1 MLMIRNRLL
10 FVILIA
16 FLFVLAACSDTED
29 KEKAVN
35 ENEKTEES
43 SENNE
48 KSKDQSEEEVVEEE
62 EESEDV
68 SFEVNDSTAPEDQGD
83 LDVWFEGDF
92 KVEGNNILLSG
103 KTNLLPESQ
112 LALRTDSVDGIIIG
126 GNGFGNVEGTGD
138 FELEAGVPDDF
149 EGVLHIEL
157 SFESGNQT
165 DEITEHYADG
175 ITGKFARIYYDSYED
190 EVLSK
195 ATFHK
200 TIVFDGEDQS
210 FSIEAPVWNIP
221 DDLGDANVWINPS
234 VEKFEDYVVI
244 NIESNLVEE
253 TFIRATGMIPN
264 YITTGFNGTT
274 YTNPDGSATIYI
286 KDPEK
291 DDRIKDL
298 EKYDIK
304 LEIDPADGNN
314 GMQVKEAYG
323 EMGEKLS
330 GDLVVEQ
337 GDGKAINQK
346 ITITVE

>member
-1 MLMIRNRLL
+1 MKMNGKRLL
-10 FVILIA
+10 IVILTA
-16 FLFVLAACSDTED
+16 FIFALAACGDTKDEEKTA
-29 KEKAVN
+29 KES
-35 ENEKTEES
+35 EKTEEALGDNTEQ
-43 SENNE
+43 ENQTE
-48 KSKDQSEEEVVEEE
+48 GEVVEEE

-68 SFEVNDSTAPEDQGD
+68 SFEVDDSTAPEDQGD
-83 LDVWFEGDF
+83 LAVWFEGDF
-92 KVEGNNILLSG
+92 KVEGNKILLSG

-112 LALRTDSVDGIIIG
+112 LALNTDSVDGIIIG
-126 GNGFGNVEGTGD
+126 GNGFGKVEGTGD

-149 EGVLHIEL
+149 KGVLHIEL
-157 SFESGNQT
+157 SFESGNQAE
-165 DEITEHYADG
+165 EITEHYSEG
-175 ITGKFARIYYDSYED
+175 ITGNFARVYYDSYED

-200 TIVFDGEDQS
+200 TIVFDGEEQT
-210 FSIEAPVWNIP
+210 FAIEAPEWNIP

-253 TFIRATGMIPN
+253 TFIRATGSIPN
-264 YITTGFNGTT
+264 YITTGFNGTA

-304 LEIDPADGNN
+304 LEVDPADGNN
-314 GMQVKEAYG
+314 GKQVKEAYG
-323 EMGEKLS
+323 EMGDKLL

-337 GDGKAINQK
+337 GEGKAINQK
-346 ITITVE
+346 ITITAE